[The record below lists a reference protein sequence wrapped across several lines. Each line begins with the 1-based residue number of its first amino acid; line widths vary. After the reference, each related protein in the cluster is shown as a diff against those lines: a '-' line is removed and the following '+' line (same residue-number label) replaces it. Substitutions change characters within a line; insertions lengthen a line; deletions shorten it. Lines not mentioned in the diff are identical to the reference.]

1 MAAQRQKLNIKEV
14 LMPDSKVELTV
25 IILVDEDD
33 YDEALEAN
41 SIRTLV
47 RTAVADGQFNVVRT
61 AWQ

>member
-1 MAAQRQKLNIKEV
+1 
-14 LMPDSKVELTV
+14 MPDSKVELTV